1 MTQTLI
7 YLSIKLVNPAHGQ
20 CFTSCHHCAE
30 RCSLLAELTWHILFV
45 WRLPS
50 SPGERLVWV
59 ENLDLSG
66 WNGLACSLLS
76 VSLILGHCRW
86 NLSRA
91 LTTLPLGTPWSQ
103 AFPHSENTKWLNFQ
117 WKIKNTEECIQEV
130 EKWTCWVIFCGIK
143 LFKTDS
149 LLAVSHSLL
158 IHKTVEMKH
167 FGFAEIKDFGNFP
180 C

>member
-1 MTQTLI
+1 MA
-7 YLSIKLVNPAHGQ
+7 SASPPAITVQRGAA
-20 CFTSCHHCAE
+20 C
-30 RCSLLAELTWHILFV
+30 LL
-45 WRLPS
+45 S
-50 SPGERLVWV
+50 SPGTFS
-59 ENLDLSG
+59 LSG
-66 WNGLACSLLS
+66 GCHQALERGWCGWRIWTWVGEVVWPAPCCQSHSSLGIVDETCQRLWPLS
-76 VSLILGHCRW
+76 HREHRGARLF
-86 NLSRA
+86 
-91 LTTLPLGTPWSQ
+91 LTT
-103 AFPHSENTKWLNFQ
+103 HSENTKWLNFQ
-117 WKIKNTEECIQEV
+117 WKIKNKEECIQEV